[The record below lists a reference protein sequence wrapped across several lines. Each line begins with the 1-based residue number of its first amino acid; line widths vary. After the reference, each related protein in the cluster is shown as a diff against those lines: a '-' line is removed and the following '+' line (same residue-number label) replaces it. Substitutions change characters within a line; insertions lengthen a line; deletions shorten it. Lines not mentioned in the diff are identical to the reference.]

1 MLAEKYILKD
11 TVIYKKLS
19 SCFILFDNFFKLRPL
34 RWFAVWAMILSGSNA
49 AIHLDNRWMYWSW
62 DSFSLY
68 LFFAFILSSF
78 IDFIFATKF
87 VNGNGKSLYIEQL
100 VIILYGFFLF
110 LLGSNPLNLSLDLL
124 LVGFPYILFFSAG
137 HLTWKIPLKIF
148 RSSKPNRKDF
158 ALLLAIVI
166 IFTFF
171 TSLIGYLNDDPM
183 ISTIAAVYL
192 PFPLVAIVFPPG
204 IRHLQR
210 CRMYVIFIP
219 LMFLSMRHPWFIL
232 ITIPLFLLSRYYFYF
247 THGDV
252 IPTFKVD
259 QIDHEITK

>member
-1 MLAEKYILKD
+1 LLAEKYILKD

-19 SCFILFDNFFKLRPL
+19 SFFMLLDNFFKLKPL
-34 RWFAVWAMILSGSNA
+34 RWFAVWAMIVSGCNA
-49 AIHLDNRWMYWSW
+49 AIHLESRWMYWSW

-68 LFFAFILSSF
+68 LFFAFVLSSF
-78 IDFIFATKF
+78 IDFIFITKLS
-87 VNGNGKSLYIEQL
+87 NRNGKSFYIEQL
-100 VIILYGFFLF
+100 IIILYGFFLF
-110 LLGSNPLNLSLDLL
+110 SLGSNPLNLSLNLL
-124 LVGFPYILFFSAG
+124 LVGFPYILFFYIG

-148 RSSKPNRKDF
+148 RSSKPNKKDF
-158 ALLLAIVI
+158 APLLLITI
-166 IFTFF
+166 IFTFIA
-171 TSLIGYLNDDPM
+171 SMAGYLNDDPM

-219 LMFLSMRHPWFIL
+219 LMFLSMRHPWLIL
-232 ITIPLFLLSRYYFYF
+232 ITGPLFLLSRYYFYF
-247 THGDV
+247 THGNV

-259 QIDHEITK
+259 QPD

>member
-1 MLAEKYILKD
+1 MLAEKYISKD

-19 SCFILFDNFFKLRPL
+19 SSFILFDNFFKLRPL
-34 RWFAVWAMILSGSNA
+34 RWFAVWAMIVSGSNA

-68 LFFAFILSSF
+68 LSFAFILSSF
-78 IDFIFATKF
+78 IDFVFSTKL
-87 VNGNGKSLYIEQL
+87 VNGNGISFYIEQL
-100 VIILYGFFLF
+100 RIFLYGFFLF

-158 ALLLAIVI
+158 APLLAIAI
-166 IFTFF
+166 IFTFIS
-171 TSLIGYLNDDPM
+171 SLVGYLNDDPM

-232 ITIPLFLLSRYYFYF
+232 ITVPLFLLSRYYFYF
-247 THGDV
+247 TRGNV

-259 QIDHEITK
+259 QLDQEITK

>member
-1 MLAEKYILKD
+1 MLAEKYISKD

-19 SCFILFDNFFKLRPL
+19 SSFILFDNFFKLRPL
-34 RWFAVWAMILSGSNA
+34 RWFAVWAMIVSGSNA

-68 LFFAFILSSF
+68 LSFAFILSSF
-78 IDFIFATKF
+78 IDFIFSTKL
-87 VNGNGKSLYIEQL
+87 VNGNGESFYIEQL
-100 VIILYGFFLF
+100 RIFLYGFFLF

-137 HLTWKIPLKIF
+137 HLTWKISLKIF
-148 RSSKPNRKDF
+148 RSSNPNRKDF
-158 ALLLAIVI
+158 APLLAIAI
-166 IFTFF
+166 IFTFIS
-171 TSLIGYLNDDPM
+171 SLVGYLNDDPM

-192 PFPLVAIVFPPG
+192 PFPLVAILFPPG

-210 CRMYVIFIP
+210 CRMDVIYIP

-232 ITIPLFLLSRYYFYF
+232 ITVPLFLLSRYYFYF
-247 THGDV
+247 TRGNV

-259 QIDHEITK
+259 QLDQEITK